1 MSGSNVDVPSTRRS
15 IGKGCAILLAVLSW
29 AACTRSTRPEA
40 LVIQWNA
47 VPITLDPHAHND
59 NATWA
64 LLGNF
69 YDGLVQFTPEMRVEP
84 ALARSWRQTDPTHWR
99 FELRRDVAFHS
110 GDPLR
115 AADVVA
121 SFERARRS
129 PDSAMRHHL
138 IGIESVRSAGDDVV
152 LVGTAGP
159 APTLLNRL
167 VYLFIVREADAG
179 PELPALPNGTG
190 PYRVVEA
197 RPGDSLRAVAVAG
210 WHGDPDFRDVVF
222 RFGASAGGAGNVL
235 AEGRARM
242 VRALPDEE
250 VRRLR
255 GNPSVRVVIQPRLTV
270 RLLSVCASA
279 AAGDAAVALAD
290 VRVRRAMLLA
300 LDRERWIREV
310 YTEAGLVT
318 SQYVHPVVFGYD
330 PGVPPVAYNLGEAR
344 RLMLDAGYPTG
355 FEVDLAHSP
364 IQRDRVAALARD
376 LERLGIRVRRVELP
390 WDKLLERARAGR
402 SPLTFWGWTCATGDA
417 SDFLDA
423 CVHGIEPERGYGS
436 DNFSRYINPATDTLI
451 EAASH
456 ELDPARRLDLLQRAQ
471 RSVLADLPVI
481 PLAMT
486 WDHLA
491 VTPGIE
497 LTPRHDGWL
506 RVAGCR
512 WIR

>member
-1 MSGSNVDVPSTRRS
+1 MIWRNVDVPSGRRS
-15 IGKGCAILLAVLSW
+15 IGAGCAIVVALLAC
-29 AACTRSTRPEA
+29 ATCTRSTRPDS
-40 LVIQWNA
+40 LVIQWSA
-47 VPITLDPHAHND
+47 VPLTLDPHAHND

-84 ALARSWRQTDPTHWR
+84 ALARSWQQVDATHWR
-99 FELRRDVAFHS
+99 FELRGGVSFHS
-110 GDPLR
+110 GHPLR

-129 PDSAMRHHL
+129 PDTAMRHHL
-138 IGIESVRSAGDDVV
+138 IGIESVRSAGAEAV
-152 LVGTAGP
+152 LVETAGP

-167 VYLFIVREADAG
+167 VYLFILREADAG
-179 PELPALPNGTG
+179 PELPVLPNGTG

-210 WHGDPDFRDVVF
+210 WHGDPDFRNVVF
-222 RFGASAGGAGNVL
+222 RFGESAGGAGNAIATGL
-235 AEGRARM
+235 AHL
-242 VRALPDEE
+242 VRALPDDE
-250 VRRLR
+250 VRKLR
-255 GNPSVRVVIQPRLTV
+255 GNPNVRLVIQPRLTV

-279 AAGDAAVALAD
+279 ATGDAAAALAD

-310 YTEAGLVT
+310 YSEAGVVT
-318 SQYVHPVVFGYD
+318 SQYVQPVVFGYD

-355 FEVDLAHSP
+355 FEVDLAHSA
-364 IQRDRVAALARD
+364 IQRDRVPALVRD
-376 LERLGIRVRRVELP
+376 LERLGIRAHRVELP
-390 WDKLLERARAGR
+390 WDKLLERARSGQ
-402 SPLTFWGWTCATGDA
+402 SPLTFWGWACATGDA

-423 CVHGIEPERGYGS
+423 CVHGIEAERGYGS
-436 DNFSRYINPATDTLI
+436 ENYSRYRNPATDALI

-456 ELDPARRLDLLQRAQ
+456 ELDPVRRLDLLQRAQ

-491 VTPGIE
+491 VTPEIE

>member
-1 MSGSNVDVPSTRRS
+1 MSWRNVDVPSTCRS
-15 IGKGCAILLAVLSW
+15 IGAGCTILVAVLAA
-29 AACTRSTRPEA
+29 AACTRATRPDA
-40 LVIQWNA
+40 LVIQWSA

-84 ALARSWRQTDPTHWR
+84 ALARSWQQTDPTHWR
-99 FELRRDVAFHS
+99 FELRGDVAFHS

-129 PDSAMRHHL
+129 PEKAIRHHL
-138 IGIESVRSAGDDVV
+138 IGITSVQAAGDDVV
-152 LVGTAGP
+152 LVETAGP

-167 VYLFIVREADAG
+167 VYLFILREADAG
-179 PELPALPNGTG
+179 PERPVLPNGTG

-210 WHGDPDFRDVVF
+210 WHGAPDFREVVF
-222 RFGASAGGAGNVL
+222 RFGTSEGELGKTL
-235 AEGRARM
+235 TEGRAHM
-242 VRALPDEE
+242 VRALPDDE
-250 VRRLR
+250 VRKLR
-255 GNPSVRVVIQPRLTV
+255 GNPNIRLVIQPRLTV

-330 PGVPPVAYNLGEAR
+330 PGVPAVAYNLGEAR
-344 RLMLDAGYPTG
+344 RLMLEAGYPSG
-355 FEVDLAHSP
+355 FAVDLAHSP
-364 IQRDRVAALARD
+364 IQRDRVAVLARD
-376 LERLGIRVRRVELP
+376 LERLGIRARMVELP
-390 WDKLLERARAGR
+390 WDQLLERARAGQ
-402 SPLTFWGWTCATGDA
+402 SPLTFWGWACATGDA

-423 CVHGIEPERGYGS
+423 CVHSIEPERGYGT
-436 DNFSRYINPATDTLI
+436 DNFSRHRNPATDALI

-491 VTPGIE
+491 VMPGIA

>member
-1 MSGSNVDVPSTRRS
+1 MSRGNVDLPSTRRS
-15 IGKGCAILLAVLSW
+15 FGVGCAILLAVLAW
-29 AACTRSTRPEA
+29 AACTRSTRPGA
-40 LVIQWNA
+40 LVIEWSA
-47 VPITLDPHAHND
+47 APVTLDPHTHND

-64 LLGNF
+64 LLDNF
-69 YDGLVQFTPEMRVEP
+69 YDGLVQFTPELRVEP
-84 ALARSWRQTDPTHWR
+84 ALARSWQQTDPTHWR
-99 FELRRDVAFHS
+99 FELRGDVTFHS

-129 PDSAMRHHL
+129 PEKAVRHHL
-138 IGIESVRSAGDDVV
+138 IGIKSVQSDGDLTV
-152 LVGTAGP
+152 LVETSGP

-167 VYLFIVREADAG
+167 VYLFILREADAG
-179 PELPALPNGTG
+179 SALPSLPNGTG

-197 RPGDSLRAVAVAG
+197 RPADSLRAVAVAG
-210 WHGDPDFRDVVF
+210 WHGTPDFREVVF
-222 RFGASAGGAGNVL
+222 RFGENAGGAGNAL
-235 AEGRARM
+235 AEGRAHM

-250 VRRLR
+250 VRKLR
-255 GNPSVRVVIQPRLTV
+255 GNPDVRLVIQPRLTV
-270 RLLSVCASA
+270 RLLSVCAPA
-279 AAGDAAVALAD
+279 ATGDAAVALAD

-300 LDRERWIREV
+300 FDRERWIREV

-330 PGVPPVAYNLGEAR
+330 PGVPAVDYNLGEAR
-344 RLMLDAGYPTG
+344 RLMVEAGHPSG
-355 FEVDLAHSP
+355 FEVDLVYSP
-364 IQRDRVAALARD
+364 VQRGRVAALVRD
-376 LERLGIRVRRVELP
+376 LERLGIRARRVELP
-390 WDKLLERARAGR
+390 WDKLLERARSGQ
-402 SPLTFWGWTCATGDA
+402 SPLTFWGWACATGDA

-436 DNFSRYINPATDTLI
+436 ENYSRYRNPATDGLI

-456 ELDPARRLDLLQRAQ
+456 ELDPARRLELLQRAQ

-491 VTPGIE
+491 VVPGIE

-512 WIR
+512 WIK

>member
-1 MSGSNVDVPSTRRS
+1 MSSGNVDLPSTRRS
-15 IGKGCAILLAVLSW
+15 IGVGCTILVAVLAW
-29 AACTRSTRPEA
+29 AACTRTTRPEV
-40 LVIQWNA
+40 LVIQWSA

-84 ALARSWRQTDPTHWR
+84 ALARSWQQTDPTHWR
-99 FELRRDVAFHS
+99 FELRGDVAFHS

-129 PDSAMRHHL
+129 PEKAVRHHL
-138 IGIESVRSAGDDVV
+138 IGITSVQPDGDHAV
-152 LVGTAGP
+152 LIETAGP

-167 VYLFIVREADAG
+167 VYLFILREVDAG
-179 PELPALPNGTG
+179 SALPGLPNGTG
-190 PYRVVEA
+190 PYKVVEA

-210 WHGDPDFRDVVF
+210 WHGDPDFREVVF
-222 RFGASAGGAGNVL
+222 RFGASAGGAGNAI
-235 AEGRARM
+235 AEGRAHM
-242 VRALPDEE
+242 VRALPDDE
-250 VRRLR
+250 VRKLR
-255 GNPSVRVVIQPRLTV
+255 GNPDVKLVIQPRLTV
-270 RLLSVCASA
+270 RLLSVCAPA
-279 AAGDAAVALAD
+279 ATGDAAVALAD

-300 LDRERWIREV
+300 IDRERWIREV
-310 YTEAGLVT
+310 YTEAGVVT

-330 PGVPPVAYNLGEAR
+330 PGVPAVDYNLGEAR
-344 RLMLDAGYPTG
+344 RLMVEAGHPSG
-355 FEVDLAHSP
+355 FEVDLVHSP
-364 IQRDRVAALARD
+364 VQRERVAALVRD
-376 LERLGIRVRRVELP
+376 LERLGIRARRVELP
-390 WDKLLERARAGR
+390 WEKLLERARSGR
-402 SPLTFWGWTCATGDA
+402 SPLTFWGWACATGDA

-423 CVHGIEPERGYGS
+423 CVHGIEPERGYGTE
-436 DNFSRYINPATDTLI
+436 NYSRYCNPATDALI

-491 VTPGIE
+491 VLPRID

-512 WIR
+512 WIK